1 MNAEKAYEAVAALAL
16 CCSVNVEKWSHI
28 LVTSKIYGKMC
39 EIKMSSDDGG
49 DYKALHLPDGQGR
62 TLMDANKGMLFL
74 RDDLIK
80 ASGQRI
86 WGLTFT
92 LWPSGKFNI
101 EYDYNKPDDYDD
113 TDDLI
118 SGDEINKSIDNFK
131 S

>member
-1 MNAEKAYEAVAALAL
+1 MNVEKVYEAVAALAL
-16 CCSVNVEKWSHI
+16 CCSVNLEKWGRI

-39 EIKMSSDDGG
+39 EIKILSENNG
-49 DYKALHLPDGQGR
+49 DYETLYLPDGKGR
-62 TLMDANKGMLFL
+62 VLIDANKGMLFL

-80 ASGQRI
+80 TTGQRI

-92 LWPSGKFNI
+92 LWPNGKFNI

-113 TDDLI
+113 TDELI
-118 SGDEINKSIDNFK
+118 SGDEINKSIDGLR